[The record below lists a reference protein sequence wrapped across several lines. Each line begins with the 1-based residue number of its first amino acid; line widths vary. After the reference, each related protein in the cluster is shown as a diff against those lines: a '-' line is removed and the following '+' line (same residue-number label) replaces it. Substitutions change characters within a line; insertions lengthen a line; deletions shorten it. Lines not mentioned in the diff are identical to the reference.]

1 MGDLPPLGTGALVYT
16 RGVKESCLR
25 SFRLPR
31 CEHTL
36 CQLCR
41 GKRTGGDD
49 FGALVPFQLDPAR
62 GSAQRAC
69 DWLWG
74 GLVEN
79 LVQIVGTALD
89 KPGGRR
95 RLNAF
100 TFQRAP
106 GVVAAEVLPAPL
118 EPPDHMQLA

>member
-1 MGDLPPLGTGALVYT
+1 M
-16 RGVKESCLR
+16 ESCLR

-41 GKRTGGDD
+41 GKRTCGDD

-89 KPGGRR
+89 KRLPGLRCQCTCWKQNPVR
-95 RLNAF
+95 TIDTYKSYSYR
-100 TFQRAP
+100 
-106 GVVAAEVLPAPL
+106 
-118 EPPDHMQLA
+118 